1 MYYNDKSEFMDD
13 IINTIN
19 SQNDMRMLKNMSGK
33 KFESKNN
40 V

>member
-1 MYYNDKSEFMDD
+1 MYYNDQSEFMDD

-33 KFESKNN
+33 KVSVKK
-40 V
+40 